1 MICILLLLLAWYI
14 YILIDCMSM
23 QDTYQVK
30 SFDTSTQWSNRGLA
44 DPCSCMSI
52 KLCRQCIIIRWYV
65 QKYPDPD
72 TFFRR
77 SYGEVCL
84 LVGGGVFK
92 GLLSVFHDGNL
103 KNKNVTGGLGL
114 RTLSLRSEHKS
125 TDPAFYIHCTIE
137 KIYLHSSSKR

>member
-1 MICILLLLLAWYI
+1 MTACPCKTLIKSNLLIRPPIEAIVDWRIHVAAWAC
-14 YILIDCMSM
+14 DE
-23 QDTYQVK
+23 
-30 SFDTSTQWSNRGLA
+30 SNTNRKLNFF
-44 DPCSCMSI
+44 I

-77 SYGEVCL
+77 SYWEVCL

-92 GLLSVFHDGNL
+92 GLLSVFHDGNF

-114 RTLSLRSEHKS
+114 RPLSLRSEHKS

-137 KIYLHSSSKR
+137 KIYLLSSSKR

>member
-1 MICILLLLLAWYI
+1 MTACPCKTLIKSNLLIRPPSEAIVDWRIHVAAWACDESNTNRK
-14 YILIDCMSM
+14 LN
-23 QDTYQVK
+23 
-30 SFDTSTQWSNRGLA
+30 SF
-44 DPCSCMSI
+44 I

-77 SYGEVCL
+77 SYGEFCL

>member
-1 MICILLLLLAWYI
+1 
-14 YILIDCMSM
+14 MSM
-23 QDTYQVK
+23 QDTYQIK
-30 SFDTSTQWSNRGLA
+30 SLDTSTQWSNRGLA
-44 DPCSCMSI
+44 DPCSCACDESTCNTNRKLNSF
-52 KLCRQCIIIRWYV
+52 KLCRQCIIRWYV

-72 TFFRR
+72 TF
-77 SYGEVCL
+77 SGDHNYGEVCL
-84 LVGGGVFK
+84 LVGDGVFK